1 MGLRSLMWELASF
14 KVVAREGRRWREA
27 KGDSFDNGAAAAAA
41 AAETEQ
47 AWPGTNERTK
57 NGENGKKEAEEEG
70 KYAFLCCPSLEGGKA
85 NWENFLPSSV
95 TLRISRHGKTNFLKI
110 FLPFSLTRLQSL
122 RAPRRPNPFAA
133 RPVPSSPR
141 RGGSAVRPT
150 QPVFT

>member
-1 MGLRSLMWELASF
+1 MGLRSLMWELASP
-14 KVVAREGRRWREA
+14 KSLRGKGEGGGRQRGIHSTTGRRRRQRQSRPGLGRTNVRRTGKMGKRRRRRRESTLFCA
-27 KGDSFDNGAAAAAA
+27 PPPLREEK
-41 AAETEQ
+41 Q
-47 AWPGTNERTK
+47 I
-57 NGENGKKEAEEEG
+57 GKT
-70 KYAFLCCPSLEGGKA
+70 FCP
-85 NWENFLPSSV
+85 SV

-110 FLPFSLTRLQSL
+110 FLLFSLTRLQSL